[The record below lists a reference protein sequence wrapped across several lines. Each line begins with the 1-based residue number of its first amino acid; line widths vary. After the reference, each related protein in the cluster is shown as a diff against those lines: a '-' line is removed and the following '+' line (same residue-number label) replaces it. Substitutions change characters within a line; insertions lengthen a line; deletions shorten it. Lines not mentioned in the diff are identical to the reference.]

1 LDAQGQERL
10 RVSRIL
16 TITDRDLS
24 DRSTSELFQ
33 EGMQR
38 RVYWGAVLTTETSEP
53 WVTLAVPLEGANAAR
68 GGLVYGSLTLKSL
81 WELIRELQLSHGGRA
96 YVVDQSGRLIAAD
109 DANLVL
115 QQFSFANRPLVQEL
129 TQDPR
134 APGRPFVD
142 GAYTNEHGVHVLATG
157 MPLPGTRWGVVVEQ
171 PQSVLYAP
179 IQHKLWLAIG
189 LSALGVLANV
199 SIAHVLS
206 RRFTRPIIRLREAVT
221 QIGSGHLT
229 HQVTI
234 EANDEIG
241 DLAQQFNQMAAQL
254 CASYDEL
261 ERKVAEKTQDLS
273 ALYAL
278 TSPISRAKDW
288 QGVLEDAVVKI
299 MEVMGAAAA
308 AIRLLEA
315 GHERFGFSVYRGF
328 SEASMR
334 ELPTGRQEDGGS
346 GERLKTTDPLIVEDI
361 LGDAR
366 FPSGML

>member
-1 LDAQGQERL
+1 
-10 RVSRIL
+10 
-16 TITDRDLS
+16 
-24 DRSTSELFQ
+24 
-33 EGMQR
+33 
-38 RVYWGAVLTTETSEP
+38 
-53 WVTLAVPLEGANAAR
+53 
-68 GGLVYGSLTLKSL
+68 
-81 WELIRELQLSHGGRA
+81 
-96 YVVDQSGRLIAAD
+96 
-109 DANLVL
+109 
-115 QQFSFANRPLVQEL
+115 
-129 TQDPR
+129 
-134 APGRPFVD
+134 
-142 GAYTNEHGVHVLATG
+142 
-157 MPLPGTRWGVVVEQ
+157 VVVEQ

-241 DLAQQFNQMAAQL
+241 DLAQQFNQTAAQL